1 MDDIS
6 NMRAEID
13 SIDEKLVELFEK
25 RMETVLRVAEYK
37 KDNNMNVLDRSRE
50 NEVIK
55 KAVVHLKNSKF
66 EKPVVDFM
74 TGIMKISRSLEHQ
87 LISGI
92 EVETANDKD

>member
-25 RMETVLRVAEYK
+25 RMETVLEIAEYK
-37 KDNNMNVLDRSRE
+37 RNNNMDVLDCSRE

-55 KAVVHLKNSKF
+55 KAVEHLKNDKF

-74 TGIMKISRSLEHQ
+74 TGIMKISRGLESQ
-87 LISGI
+87 LISGG
-92 EVETANDKD
+92 ETADDKH